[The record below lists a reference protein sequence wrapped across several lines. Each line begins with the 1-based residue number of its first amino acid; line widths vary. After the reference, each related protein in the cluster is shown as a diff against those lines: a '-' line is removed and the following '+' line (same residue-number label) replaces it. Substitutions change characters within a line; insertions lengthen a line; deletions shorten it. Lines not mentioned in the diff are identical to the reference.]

1 MATVGFRIRTKN
13 KNYVFIKIYLYAPKS
28 KRLETSTAIKVY
40 SKSWNKNLQ
49 QINYEAPNSEKNN
62 QKLFELKNFVLN
74 KLTNDPE
81 SNLDLS
87 WLKLAVNEFNGGQIF
102 KEENTVIFQSKLWI
116 KNNSLRLKPNTI
128 KFYYVFIKVIIEFEK
143 DVNQKLL
150 FETLNLD
157 LLEKFKNWLLNEKKY
172 SINYSNGIIK
182 GLKTISKEVLKREIK
197 VNQQV
202 FYLSCFKNDGSKKII
217 NLISISEFEKIKY
230 LEIES
235 KSVLNSKKWI
245 LIGYSIG
252 QRVSDLLELTID
264 NIRQANNMG
273 LYVDI
278 NQKKTGKFVT
288 VGIVDKIVIDIIL
301 NSFPYKISNS
311 KFNQDIK
318 KIAELSEINQIVEG
332 YKYDGYKK
340 RSYLGQFPKYQLLSS
355 HDLRRSFA
363 TNHYGKIPTPILMK
377 LTGHSRESTFL
388 EYVGKNEN
396 MDTYADILMDVL
408 SKNNNKY

>member
-1 MATVGFRIRTKN
+1 MATIGFRIRTKN
-13 KNYVFIKIYLYAPKS
+13 NCYVFIKIYLYAPKS
-28 KRLETSTAIKVY
+28 KRLETSTGIKVY
-40 SKSWNKNLQ
+40 SKFWNKKLQ
-49 QINYEAPNSEKNN
+49 QIRHESPNYKKNN
-62 QKLFELKNFVLN
+62 QKLFELKNFVLE
-74 KLTNDPE
+74 KLTDDPKND
-81 SNLDLS
+81 LDLR
-87 WLKLAVNEFNGGQIF
+87 WLKLVINEFNGGQIF
-102 KEENTVIFQSKLWI
+102 TEENTVIFQSKLWI

-128 KFYYVFIKVIIEFEK
+128 KFYYVFIKVIVEFEK

-157 LLEKFKNWLLNEKKY
+157 LLEKFKNWLLIERKY

-217 NLISISEFEKIKY
+217 NIISISEFEKIKY
-230 LEIES
+230 LEIKS
-235 KSVLNSKKWI
+235 KSLLNSKKWI

-264 NIRQANNMG
+264 NIRQANNVG

-288 VGIVDKIVIDIIL
+288 VGIIDKIVIDIIL

-318 KIAELSEINQIVEG
+318 KIAELAEIKQIVEG
-332 YKYDGYKK
+332 YKYDGSKK
-340 RSYLGQFPKYQLLSS
+340 RSFLGHFPKHQLLSS

-377 LTGHSRESTFL
+377 LIGHSRESTFL
-388 EYVGKNEN
+388 EYVGKNAN
-396 MDTYADILMDVL
+396 MDTYADILMDAL
-408 SKNNNKY
+408 SKSNNK